1 MKYENAMLGGLFVA
15 CLLVCTLVLGAML
28 TAPPA
33 SVQLAAHGSVATG
46 TAASIL
52 LASPAQC
59 ALPADGVICPRQP
72 G

>member
-1 MKYENAMLGGLFVA
+1 MKYENLMLSGLFVA
-15 CLLVCTLVLGAML
+15 CLLVCILVLGTML
-28 TAPPA
+28 RTPSSP
-33 SVQLAAHGSVATG
+33 QLATG
-46 TAASIL
+46 GIANAL

>member
-1 MKYENAMLGGLFVA
+1 MKYEDLMLRSLFVA
-15 CLLVCTLVLGAML
+15 CLLVCALVLGSML
-28 TAPPA
+28 KTFPSSAQLAGTGNIA
-33 SVQLAAHGSVATG
+33 SV
-46 TAASIL
+46 L

>member
-1 MKYENAMLGGLFVA
+1 MKYENLMLSGLFVV

-28 TAPPA
+28 KTYPAPA
-33 SVQLAAHGSVATG
+33 QLAASSNVTSA
-46 TAASIL
+46 L

-59 ALPADGVICPRQP
+59 ALPPDGVICPRLP

>member
-1 MKYENAMLGGLFVA
+1 MKYENAMLSGLFVA

-28 TAPPA
+28 TATPA
-33 SVQLAAHGSVATG
+33 SVQVAAAGTVSHGTIAD
-46 TAASIL
+46 AL

>member
-1 MKYENAMLGGLFVA
+1 MKYENLMLRSLFVA

-28 TAPPA
+28 KSFPAPAGMA
-33 SVQLAAHGSVATG
+33 SSGTVAN
-46 TAASIL
+46 AL